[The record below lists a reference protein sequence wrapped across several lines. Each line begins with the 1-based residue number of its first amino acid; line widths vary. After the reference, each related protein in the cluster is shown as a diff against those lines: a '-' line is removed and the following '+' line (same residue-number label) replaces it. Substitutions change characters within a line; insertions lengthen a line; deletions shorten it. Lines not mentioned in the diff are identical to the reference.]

1 MTCTAMK
8 FSKNFC
14 SIFSTKY
21 IAKIYDRDIKE
32 WTLFCKQIGVCP
44 AKSLEYDDQFS
55 KEDVHG
61 KDEDDEYG
69 QSDFETVLAEDT
81 L

>member
-1 MTCTAMK
+1 MGCTAMK
-8 FSKNFC
+8 IQKGLC
-14 SIFSTKY
+14 LIFSTKY

-32 WTLFCKQIGVCP
+32 WSLFSKQIGVCP
-44 AKSLEYDDQFS
+44 AKSLEYDDQFL

-61 KDEDDEYG
+61 NDEDDEYG
-69 QSDFETVLAEDT
+69 QSVFETVLGEDT